1 MLLAPLAK
9 PNASSGDPS
18 IVRQPPFSRRHVLG
32 MAAALAAPRVARAAD
47 ETLLDCIVVG
57 AGAAGLAAGRALAAS
72 GRRFVILEASG
83 RIGGRVHT
91 ADVEGVPFDAG
102 ASYIHFAD
110 RNPWLAI
117 ASEFG
122 FRLADERST
131 GFVLFDNG
139 VRVSDPSRRASRS
152 GFGRLLQAL
161 DTLTPEAAD
170 VSMATFAQ
178 ALDAD
183 LLGPSR
189 RIARMSLGEEPEHVS
204 VRDYARL
211 WSGDDFLVPDGY
223 GRLVERFGAD
233 LPVRRDTP
241 VTRIDWS
248 DGVAVETPRGT
259 LRARGAIVTV
269 PVGVLAAGGITFTPS
284 LPAAT
289 LDAIAGLR
297 MGALTKVAF
306 ALSGDRRDWPEASD
320 LVDTRLGGINVELWP
335 FGRPIAVAMLGG
347 DAARDLVA
355 RGEKAALAETADIIV
370 SLAGS
375 QLRGSLRAGHLA
387 GWTGSPWALGSYSI
401 CLPGHADARV
411 RLAEPVGDRLIFAG
425 EATGGPDE
433 AVGAAMTAG
442 GASLAGTAAAERM
455 VALLR

>member
-1 MLLAPLAK
+1 MFLAPSARPK
-9 PNASSGDPS
+9 APSGDPS
-18 IVRQPPFSRRHVLG
+18 IVHQPPFSRRQVLG
-32 MAAALAAPRVARAAD
+32 IAAALAAPRVARAAD

-83 RIGGRVHT
+83 RIGGRVQT
-91 ADVEGVPFDAG
+91 AEVEGVPFDAG

-110 RNPWLAI
+110 RNPWLPI
-117 ASEFG
+117 ASQYG
-122 FRLADERST
+122 FRLADERAS
-131 GFVLFDNG
+131 GFMLFENG

-161 DTLTPEAAD
+161 DALTPDTAD

-183 LLGPSR
+183 LVGPSR
-189 RIARMSLGEEPEHVS
+189 RIARMSLGEEPERVS

-211 WSGDDFLVPDGY
+211 WSGDDFVVPDGY

-248 DGVAVETPRGT
+248 DGIAMETPRGT

-269 PVGVLAAGGITFTPS
+269 PVGVLAAGGITFAPS

-306 ALSGDRRDWPEASD
+306 AVSGDRKDWPDAGD
-320 LVDTRLGGINVELWP
+320 LVDARFGGINFELWP
-335 FGRPIAVAMLGG
+335 FERRIVVATLGG

-355 RGEKAALAETADIIV
+355 KGETAALAETADVLV
-370 SLAGS
+370 SLAGPR
-375 QLRGSLRAGHLA
+375 LRGSLRGGHLA
-387 GWTGSPWALGSYSI
+387 GWCASPWALGSYSV
-401 CLPGHADARV
+401 CLPGHADARA
-411 RLAEPVGDRLIFAG
+411 RLAEPVGERLIFAG

-442 GASLAGTAAAERM
+442 GASLAGAAAAERM